1 MLLDD
6 LLCPTTV
13 TIGVDRL
20 IHATGFA
27 SGLNS
32 AGWVKLSD
40 LTKGNISFPVP
51 VSEIPGLVG
60 NTSGAYAAVNNSSAT
75 PGNLFQVPPPTVTFL
90 CSVGNPIGGV
100 ALLGPHLFFTTRQ
113 KGGVN
118 GGLYQ
123 RSIGSTLPLQQVW
136 MGTDPHGPV
145 AANGTHVY
153 WTQNDTI
160 FRADAADP
168 FKTLEHKGIP
178 TTVRSLAADDQ
189 RVWIGHNLGLRAFGV
204 NLDAAGEDIITAGTP
219 VHGIVAEGGGVYF
232 TQGDTLYQVV
242 LGVVTAK
249 VSGFIAPRG
258 VAQDGSNVYVADQGS
273 CSSLSDGKIVKVP
286 K

>member
-1 MLLDD
+1 MLLDN

-13 TIGVDRL
+13 TIGVAHL
-20 IHATGFA
+20 FHATGFA

-40 LTKGNISFPVP
+40 LTKGNVAFPVP
-51 VSEIPGLVG
+51 VSEIPGVVG
-60 NTSGAYAAVNNSSAT
+60 NSAGVYAVVNNTSNT
-75 PGNLFQVPPPTVTFL
+75 PGNLFQVPPPALTPL
-90 CSVGNPIGGV
+90 GSVSNPIGGV
-100 ALLGPHLFFTTRQ
+100 ALIGPNIFFTTRQ

-123 RSIGSTLPLQQVW
+123 RSIGSTLPPQQVW
-136 MGTDPHGPV
+136 MGTNPHGPV

-153 WTQNDTI
+153 WTQDNTI
-160 FRADAADP
+160 WRADAADP
-168 FKTLEHKGIP
+168 SKTLSWSGIP
-178 TTVRSLAADDQ
+178 SAVRALAADDQ
-189 RVWIGHNLGLRAFGV
+189 RVWIGHDLGLHALGV
-204 NLDAAGEDIITAGTP
+204 DIGAAGEAVVTAGTP
-219 VHGIVAEGGGVYF
+219 VHGIVAKGGGAYF

-242 LGVVTAK
+242 SGVVTAK

-258 VAQDGSNVYVADQGS
+258 VAQDAGNVYVADQGH